1 MSHTPSLSRAP
12 AARASPRASAV
23 SRCRVKICGWTAVSS
38 CVCVGVAIA
47 MCARAFSVSFNPLIY
62 SYPQRK
68 NIYKK
73 EMRAQQGIL

>member
-12 AARASPRASAV
+12 LACVAV
-23 SRCRVKICGWTAVSS
+23 WG
-38 CVCVGVAIA
+38 CVGVCETVCECVAIA
-47 MCARAFSVSFNPLIY
+47 IMSARAFSVSFNPLIY

-68 NIYKK
+68 KIYKM

>member
-12 AARASPRASAV
+12 LACVAV
-23 SRCRVKICGWTAVSS
+23 
-38 CVCVGVAIA
+38 CVCVCVCVTVCVAIA
-47 MCARAFSVSFNPLIY
+47 IISARAFSVSFNPLIY

-68 NIYKK
+68 KIYKM